1 MSTRKKSFVRVA
13 AAVFAAAACF
23 TAAGCA
29 DGRDVSESDSVFKGL
44 NVTGTL
50 GEKPSV
56 SISKPPITV
65 KDKEHKVV
73 QEGNGDV
80 LEDGQSVCL
89 HQIMVDAS
97 TGKELTETWSS
108 NNLDCSTRLTKESMA
123 EEFYNMF
130 KGLKI
135 NTSLAI
141 GIKDSSDSSTASA
154 EGLSSTNGYINILTI
169 VSAKTIP
176 TRAWGEKVNDIPDNL
191 PKITLANNGE
201 PSIDM
206 NGYTAGDSLVV
217 QPLMQG
223 DGKAVEADDEIT
235 VHYSGWIADGTLFD
249 SSWQR
254 GQNTNS
260 DITPSPASFK
270 LKNTVAGWQQGLA
283 GQKVGSQVLLVIPPS
298 LGYGNQEQNKIPAN
312 STLFF
317 VVDILDA
324 Y

>member
-123 EEFYNMF
+123 KY
-130 KGLKI
+130 
-135 NTSLAI
+135 
-141 GIKDSSDSSTASA
+141 
-154 EGLSSTNGYINILTI
+154 
-169 VSAKTIP
+169 P
-176 TRAWGEKVNDIPDNL
+176 
-191 PKITLANNGE
+191 
-201 PSIDM
+201 
-206 NGYTAGDSLVV
+206 
-217 QPLMQG
+217 
-223 DGKAVEADDEIT
+223 
-235 VHYSGWIADGTLFD
+235 
-249 SSWQR
+249 
-254 GQNTNS
+254 
-260 DITPSPASFK
+260 
-270 LKNTVAGWQQGLA
+270 
-283 GQKVGSQVLLVIPPS
+283 
-298 LGYGNQEQNKIPAN
+298 
-312 STLFF
+312 
-317 VVDILDA
+317 
-324 Y
+324 